1 MNMELLISVLG
12 MTATRL
18 PILIALAVSVVWVI
32 DTPRTAVRDVAL
44 WSLILLAVA
53 TVAGL
58 VLNLVP
64 MWMVQQGNYEN
75 LQLMSKLLGAG
86 HFALNLFEALALV
99 LLVWAMTRAL
109 RGRAV
114 PPTAPLPPR

>member
-1 MNMELLISVLG
+1 MNMDLLVSVLG

-18 PILIALAVSVVWVI
+18 PILVALAISVVWVI
-32 DTPRTAVRDVAL
+32 DTPRSTVRDVAL
-44 WSLILLAVA
+44 WSLVLLAVA

-64 MWMVQQGNYEN
+64 MWMVQQGNYASIRS
-75 LQLMSKLLGAG
+75 LSMWLGVG
-86 HFALNLFEALALV
+86 HFVLGLLNAFSLV

-109 RGRAV
+109 RARN
-114 PPTAPLPPR
+114 APAAG